1 MDSLKSLYD
10 KKQYDLIL
18 KLTATSEEESDLFY
32 RIAAFTGLGQFE
44 DALFVI
50 QDHQQVLEKDLA
62 TLIPIHIDLLCTM
75 ERFDQAYSVLDYY
88 SNLPYQSQVVEEILR
103 DIKNVIASEEKK
115 TKLYTIS
122 DDELAKYLSSE
133 NKEDVLYAIDLLKK
147 RDIFSFLPDV
157 VKVMTT
163 NQNQILRSLMLIL
176 LVDKEVDRD
185 LPFLAFDGP
194 LTVNP
199 KKAARPFTGDTFNT
213 LVKRISK
220 EFDDLTLSQNGIQ
233 ILSNLA
239 LYIYPHT
246 LENED
251 VDEILLAVKLTAM
264 KYLGMKFDSV
274 EQEAKK
280 VQVSEDKVIYYF
292 KLLKIALEE

>member
-18 KLTATSEEESDLFY
+18 KLTANSETESDLFY

-44 DALFVI
+44 NALFVI
-50 QDHQQVLEKDLA
+50 QDHQAILEKDLA

-75 ERFDQAYSVLDYY
+75 ERFDQAYSILDYY

-103 DIKNVIASEEKK
+103 SIKNIIASEEKK

-122 DDELAKYLSSE
+122 DDELVKYLLSDK
-133 NKEDVLYAIDLLKK
+133 KEDVLYAIDLLKK
-147 RDIFSFLPDV
+147 RDILSFLPEI
-157 VKVMTT
+157 VKVLTT
-163 NQNQILRSLMLIL
+163 NPSQILRSLTLIL
-176 LVDKEVDRD
+176 LVDKELDRD

-199 KKAARPFTGDTFNT
+199 KKIVRPFTGEIFNT
-213 LVKRISK
+213 IVKRISK
-220 EFDDLTLSQNGIQ
+220 EFNDLTLSQNGIQ

-239 LYIYPHT
+239 LYIYPHPFSG
-246 LENED
+246 D
-251 VDEILLAVKLTAM
+251 IDEILLAVEVTSK
-264 KYLGMKFDSV
+264 KYLGMNVDPLPI
-274 EQEAKK
+274 EAKK
-280 VQVSEDKVIYYF
+280 KNIDENKVIYYF
-292 KLLKIALEE
+292 NLIETALNE

>member
-10 KKQYDLIL
+10 QKQYELIL
-18 KLTATSEEESDLFY
+18 KLTATSELESDLFY

-44 DALFVI
+44 EALYVI
-50 QDHQQVLEKDLA
+50 QDHQQVLESDLA

-75 ERFDQAYSVLDYY
+75 ERFDQAYSILDYY

-103 DIKNVIASEEKK
+103 DIKNVIAAEEKK

-122 DDELAKYLSSE
+122 DDELVKYLLSE
-133 NKEDVLYAIDLLKK
+133 KREDVLYAIDLLKK

-163 NQNQILRSLMLIL
+163 NKSQILRSLVLIL

-199 KKAARPFTGDTFNT
+199 KKAVRPFTGEKFNT
-213 LVKRISK
+213 LVKRISN
-220 EFDDLTLSQNGIQ
+220 EFKDLTLSQNGIQ

-239 LYIYPHT
+239 LYIYPHVF
-246 LENED
+246 EGD
-251 VDEILLAVKLTAM
+251 VAEILLA
-264 KYLGMKFDSV
+264 
-274 EQEAKK
+274 
-280 VQVSEDKVIYYF
+280 I
-292 KLLKIALEE
+292 